1 MGSARDMTDMVHL
14 QDVTVRF
21 GGGLLRHTAPFTA
34 LDDVSL
40 RVPTGTAHGIVGESG
55 SGKTTLGRVALGLQT
70 IEAGRASVC
79 GRDMAALRGAAL
91 RAFRRQVQCV
101 FEDSAASLDPRM
113 TLGASIREGL
123 DIHRIGD
130 RDEREERVRA
140 MLDRVGL
147 PRSTAERYPHE
158 ISGGQRQR
166 INIARSLVLEPRL
179 LIADEP
185 VSALDVSVQAQVL
198 DLLAELR
205 AQMGLTMLFVSHD
218 LMVVR
223 EVCDTV
229 SVLQA
234 GRIVETASAERL
246 FRAPAHPASIA
257 LVAAL

>member
-1 MGSARDMTDMVHL
+1 MVL
-14 QDVTVRF
+14 LEDVTVRF
-21 GGGLLRHTAPFTA
+21 GGGLLRRSAPFTA
-34 LDDVSL
+34 LDGVSL
-40 RVPTGTAHGIVGESG
+40 HLPPGAAHGLVGESG
-55 SGKTTLGRVALGLQT
+55 SGKTTLGRVILGLQAVS
-70 IEAGRASVC
+70 AGRARV
-79 GRDMAALRGAAL
+79 GGADVAALRGPAL
-91 RAFRRQVQCV
+91 RAFRRRVQCV
-101 FEDSAASLDPRM
+101 FQDSAASLDPRM

-130 RDEREERVRA
+130 RAAREERVRA
-140 MLDRVGL
+140 MLERVGL
-147 PRSTAERYPHE
+147 PRGLAERYPHE

-166 INIARSLVLEPRL
+166 VNIARSLVLEPRL

-223 EVCDTV
+223 DICDSV

-234 GRIVETASAERL
+234 GRVVETAPTERL
-246 FRAPAHPASIA
+246 FRDPAHPAS
-257 LVAAL
+257 AALLAAL